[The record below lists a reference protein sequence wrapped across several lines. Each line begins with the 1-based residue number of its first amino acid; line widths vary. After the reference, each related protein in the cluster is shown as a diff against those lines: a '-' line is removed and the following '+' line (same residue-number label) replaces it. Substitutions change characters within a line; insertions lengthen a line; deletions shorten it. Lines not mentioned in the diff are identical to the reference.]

1 MTSTIALPMAAT
13 SKRAL
18 KAVARWLVAE
28 APGTGV
34 KVFVDTAP
42 VMEKPLAAAAG
53 PGWPGQ
59 HTKRVS
65 RDHGSWLFLG
75 AIYTTLD
82 LKPGAPGDDRCGRC
96 RACQGIGRA
105 HVCTPVPHERHVCHR
120 Q

>member
-53 PGWPGQ
+53 LGWQGK
-59 HTKRVS
+59 HTNMVS

-75 AIYTTLD
+75 AIYTPPD
-82 LKPGAPGDDRCGRC
+82 LTPGAPGADGRSAGRPGGHECAMRC
-96 RACQGIGRA
+96 RTWRA
-105 HVCTPVPHERHVCHR
+105 PDH
-120 Q
+120 